1 MHGSLKEVEISLA
14 TFRIG
19 TFDRILFCFTCCL
32 SKDLGRYCRI
42 LIAEFQSVTIEK
54 ESCVFFFKESKF

>member
-1 MHGSLKEVEISLA
+1 MHGSLKEVGIYLA

-19 TFDRILFCFTCCL
+19 TFDRILYFFTCCL

-42 LIAEFQSVTIEK
+42 LIAEFQSITIEK
-54 ESCVFFFKESKF
+54 ESFFFF

>member
-14 TFRIG
+14 TFRTG
-19 TFDRILFCFTCCL
+19 TFDRILYCFTCCL

-54 ESCVFFFKESKF
+54 ESYYYYFLRK